1 MATDSGNDKRGLMM
15 MAIAML
21 LLTVIGAGIGFAVGL
36 VLQSPEE
43 AGSDRAV
50 ASKDTGNSETHPA
63 AGKPESIAVH
73 DDTGGEDKAAGEETP
88 DEPEDAEAE
97 LPLKDLKVVP
107 FPPILTTLAEPKGK
121 WIRLEGALLA
131 LPSTEK
137 APELLAEETGEQILA
152 YLRTLRLSQIETP
165 SGFLGLRD
173 DLNETVKVMSD
184 GQVRGVLIHGLV
196 VE

>member
-1 MATDSGNDKRGLMM
+1 MTSDSKKDKRGLMM
-15 MAIAML
+15 MLVAIL
-21 LLTVIGAGIGFAVGL
+21 LLTLIGAGIGFAVGL
-36 VLQSPEE
+36 VLQKPSQTDAEKPAE
-43 AGSDRAV
+43 AA
-50 ASKDTGNSETHPA
+50 KPA
-63 AGKPESIAVH
+63 EH
-73 DDTGGEDKAAGEETP
+73 AGEEKPKSTTAHDGGEASSAEAP
-88 DEPEDAEAE
+88 SEPEQAVEDI
-97 LPLKDLKVVP
+97 PLKDLRVIP

-137 APELLAEETGEQILA
+137 APELLAEETGEQILS
-152 YLRTLRLSQIETP
+152 YLRTLRLADIETP

-184 GQVRGVLIHGLV
+184 GQVRGILIHGLI